1 MPVQKTSHCYF
12 TRCHETLT
20 RTVFLE
26 TLWKLYLK
34 KNCWQKC
41 KFVGKKTVKA
51 SRTWKSLECVLTGY
65 SKSKHFEDFARQH
78 PLYLCLY
85 VCTYVLILFYIL
97 NLSRWNRS
105 SWIHVLKQCHSNF
118 NMVIEVCTEARQPVC
133 KWQFTLFSML
143 FDK

>member
-1 MPVQKTSHCYF
+1 MYITIKCLYRRH
-12 TRCHETLT
+12 LT
-20 RTVFLE
+20 AISRDATKPLLE
-26 TLWKLYLK
+26 LYSWKLYENFILK
-34 KNCWQKC
+34 KTAGKNASLW
-41 KFVGKKTVKA
+41 GKKP
-51 SRTWKSLECVLTGY
+51 WKLQGHEKVWNVFLTGY

-118 NMVIEVCTEARQPVC
+118 NTNWTSGDRSVYR
-133 KWQFTLFSML
+133 S
-143 FDK
+143 